1 MDSCSETDNQS
12 EQQID
17 DSLLKNFM
25 ALLSFVPG
33 LVSVILPVF
42 NRVEFLREAVEQ
54 VRAQTYRPLE
64 LILVNDGST
73 DETGETCNALAAVH
87 PEEMRVVH
95 RENGGPGAARES
107 GRLLARGEF
116 LQYFDSD
123 DRIDPRKIEVQVTA
137 LRKQPHCG
145 VAYCRTREFIY
156 GAEPGGYCSHFT
168 GENLEYLFPR
178 LLMNRC
184 WQTITPLIRREVS
197 DAVGPWSLLRHEEDW
212 EYDSRIAE
220 KKVRLAYCDE
230 FLASFVHHSS
240 RRASNSE
247 LYAHAKLRDRCQ
259 ARQLILANAV
269 TAGVPESDPNRQHF
283 AKSLFLLARQCGAAG
298 LGEESRQLVGA
309 SRLAAGKLRD
319 RQQARYELLAS
330 FLGWE
335 RLGWMCEKWDSLG

>member
-1 MDSCSETDNQS
+1 MSGQDVQR
-12 EQQID
+12 
-17 DSLLKNFM
+17 
-25 ALLSFVPG
+25 G

-73 DETGETCNALAAVH
+73 DETGEVCNALAAMH

-123 DRIDPRKIEVQVTA
+123 DKIDPRKIEVQVTA
-137 LRKQPHCG
+137 LRERPDCG
-145 VAYCRTREFIY
+145 LAYCRTREFSL
-156 GAEPGGYCSHFT
+156 GESPGEKSSQMT
-168 GENLEYLFPR
+168 GERLESLFPR
-178 LLMNRC
+178 LLSGCC
-184 WQTITPLIRREVS
+184 WPTISPLIRREVS
-197 DAVGPWSLLRHEEDW
+197 ETVGPWLPLRQEEDW
-212 EYDSRIAE
+212 EYDSRIAAAGV
-220 KKVRLAYCDE
+220 KLVYCEE
-230 FLASFVHHSS
+230 FLASAVNHSGP
-240 RRASNSE
+240 RASGGASRD
-247 LYAHAKLRDRCQ
+247 AVKLRDRCR

-309 SRLAAGKLRD
+309 SRLAAGKSRD
-319 RQQARYELLAS
+319 RQQALYEWLAS